1 MIQKTH
7 RNDNDVYNEMLTV
20 LASDDHKQKFAQ
32 DVELSGEVHGSSL
45 KDKILDKLETT
56 LKSKPNDV
64 VLNKVINAL
73 YGTPSNISE
82 TDLKFAVNEVKSDM
96 DVAEELTP
104 EEITELGKLTGVPN
118 FKADVSS
125 IPKNPFEEYADKPV
139 NPMEGDMYANPTD
152 QLQMSKSTASIL
164 NTLIKIASYLGENNL
179 LKSEAVTDML
189 IESLLTETN

>member
-20 LASDDHKQKFAQ
+20 LASDDHKQKFEQ
-32 DVELSGEVHGSSL
+32 EIFDEDQIQGSSL
-45 KDKILDKLETT
+45 KDKILSKMETA
-56 LKSKPNDV
+56 LKSNPNDV
-64 VLNKVINAL
+64 VLNKVVSAL
-73 YGTPSNISE
+73 KGQPSNISDI
-82 TDLKFAVNEVKSDM
+82 DLKFAVQAVKSDM
-96 DVAEELTP
+96 DVAEELTS
-104 EEITELGKLTGVPN
+104 EEIAELGKLTGVPN

-179 LKSEAVTDML
+179 LKSEAVADML